1 MADEDLLYL
10 PALCEKHRDVRLG
23 HFGAYFLWERD
34 IYGARRHRDSP
45 DSFLGRAYLDEGR
58 AASGPFLR
66 AREGQ
71 RSPRVRN
78 GSGERA
84 REGSEARAKSALS
97 RGTTAEHRSRDA
109 SFVITHHVV
118 SYFPFLFSPSLSLS
132 RRLGRALP
140 DPRRRLHSL
149 LQPPLLTP
157 ASFIDR
163 P

>member
-1 MADEDLLYL
+1 MARDAIATL
-10 PALCEKHRDVRLG
+10 PIRFSVELTWMKAVRQAARSCAPARDKGLHVFVTEVVSAPEK
-23 HFGAYFLWERD
+23 
-34 IYGARRHRDSP
+34 
-45 DSFLGRAYLDEGR
+45 
-58 AASGPFLR
+58 AAKR
-66 AREGQ
+66 ARN
-71 RSPRVRN
+71 PLF
-78 GSGERA
+78 RA
-84 REGSEARAKSALS
+84 
-97 RGTTAEHRSRDA
+97 AEHRSRDA